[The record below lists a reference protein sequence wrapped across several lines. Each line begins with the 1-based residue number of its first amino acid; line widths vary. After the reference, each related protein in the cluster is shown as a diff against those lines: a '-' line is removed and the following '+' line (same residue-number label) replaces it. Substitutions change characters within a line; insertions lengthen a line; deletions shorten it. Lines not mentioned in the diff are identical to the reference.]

1 MDSNNFTASAI
12 AAVVCLHNANAE
24 LKGTPKIGV
33 TDVYVVWNCKTLQ
46 NNKALLATT
55 VPDGMYYEPTT
66 ATRRNCIWM
75 PTRRSRTCASR
86 TRAKRGTPHRWGRRW

>member
-46 NNKALLATT
+46 NNKALLSTAI
-55 VPDGMYYEPTT
+55 PDGMYYE
-66 ATRRNCIWM
+66 ATYNGDKKELYLDAYKKVQNVCIEDE
-75 PTRRSRTCASR
+75 
-86 TRAKRGTPHRWGRRW
+86 G

>member
-55 VPDGMYYEPTT
+55 VPDGMYY
-66 ATRRNCIWM
+66 RC
-75 PTRRSRTCASR
+75 
-86 TRAKRGTPHRWGRRW
+86 RGTLRGSACHGGGTSG

>member
-55 VPDGMYYEPTT
+55 VPDGMYYE
-66 ATRRNCIWM
+66 ATWM
-75 PTRRSRTCASR
+75 PTRRSRTCALR